1 MSDLNTNAA
10 MHNKSSF
17 LSKIRISKANMIMF
31 IVIAG
36 LIIAMAVGI
45 KGFFEPTNL
54 LNIVVQASAV
64 GVLAVGITFVLVTGG
79 MDLSLPAVMAAG
91 AVIGG
96 DVMIKTNNIALGCL
110 AMIGVAAVFGV
121 INGLA
126 VAKAKMVPFIVT
138 LATQVIASGLAVF
151 YTNAESIYG
160 LPDAFIKTLTAGVG
174 GVQIAP
180 IVILIIVAFIANFLL
195 SRTMFGRWVY
205 QLGTNEETARV
216 SGTPVVKV
224 KFMVYIVSALM
235 AGVAAILLTARLG
248 SASASMGG
256 DTMVLDVIS
265 AAVIGGVSIYG
276 GTGSVVGAVLGA
288 LFITLLSN
296 GMNLLE
302 VSYYV
307 QMVIKGS
314 VIVALTFVDTQ
325 RKRL

>member
-1 MSDLNTNAA
+1 MSNLQANAA
-10 MHNKSSF
+10 AGRRSSF
-17 LSKIRISKANMIMF
+17 LSKLRISKANMVMLV
-31 IVIAG
+31 VIAG
-36 LIIAMAVGI
+36 LIIAMAIGI
-45 KGFFEPTNL
+45 KGFFDPTNL
-54 LNIVVQASAV
+54 LNIVVQTSAV

-79 MDLSLPAVMAAG
+79 MDLSLPAVMAAS

-96 DVMIKTNNIALGCL
+96 DIMIKTNNIALGCL
-110 AMIGVAAVFGV
+110 TMLGVAAVFGV

-138 LATQVIASGLAVF
+138 LATQVIANGLAVF

-160 LPDAFIKTLTAGVG
+160 LPDEFVSTLTAGIG

-195 SRTMFGRWVY
+195 ARTMFGRWVY

-216 SGTPVVKV
+216 SGTPVVKT
-224 KFMVYIVSALM
+224 KFMVYIVSTLM

-265 AAVIGGVSIYG
+265 SAVIGGVSIYG
-276 GTGSVVGAVLGA
+276 GTGSVVGAVMGA

>member
-1 MSDLNTNAA
+1 MSNLQANAA
-10 MHNKSSF
+10 AGRRSSF
-17 LSKIRISKANMIMF
+17 LSKLRISKANMVMLV
-31 IVIAG
+31 VIAG
-36 LIIAMAVGI
+36 LIIAMAIGI
-45 KGFFEPTNL
+45 KGFFDPTNL
-54 LNIVVQASAV
+54 LNIVVQTSAV

-79 MDLSLPAVMAAG
+79 MDLSLPAVMAAS

-96 DVMIKTNNIALGCL
+96 DIMIKTNNIALGCL
-110 AMIGVAAVFGV
+110 TMLGVAAVFGV

-138 LATQVIASGLAVF
+138 LATQVIANGLAVF

-160 LPDAFIKTLTAGVG
+160 LPDEFVSTLTAGIG

-195 SRTMFGRWVY
+195 ARTMFGRWVY

-216 SGTPVVKV
+216 SGTPVVKT

-265 AAVIGGVSIYG
+265 SAVIGGVSIYG
-276 GTGSVVGAVLGA
+276 GTGSVVGAVMGA

>member
-1 MSDLNTNAA
+1 MSDLQANAA
-10 MHNKSSF
+10 SQHKGSF
-17 LSKIRISKANMIMF
+17 LSKIKISKANMIMF
-31 IVIAG
+31 VVIAG
-36 LIIAMAVGI
+36 LIIAMAIGI
-45 KGFFEPTNL
+45 KDFFEPTNL
-54 LNIVVQASAV
+54 LNIVVQTSAV
-64 GVLAVGITFVLVTGG
+64 GVLAIGITFVLVTGG
-79 MDLSLPAVMAAG
+79 MDLSLPAVMAAA

-96 DVMIKTNNIALGCL
+96 DIMIKTNNIALGCL
-110 AMIGVAAVFGV
+110 TMIGVAAVFGV

-160 LPDAFIKTLTAGVG
+160 LPDAFIGALTAGIG
-174 GVQIAP
+174 GVQVAP

-195 SRTMFGRWVY
+195 ARTMFGRWVY

-265 AAVIGGVSIYG
+265 SAVIGGVSIYG

>member
-1 MSDLNTNAA
+1 MVMLV
-10 MHNKSSF
+10 
-17 LSKIRISKANMIMF
+17 
-31 IVIAG
+31 VIAG
-36 LIIAMAVGI
+36 LIIAMAIGI
-45 KGFFEPTNL
+45 KGFFDPTNL
-54 LNIVVQASAV
+54 LNIVVQTSAV

-79 MDLSLPAVMAAG
+79 MDLSLPAVMAAS

-96 DVMIKTNNIALGCL
+96 DIMIKTNNIALGCL
-110 AMIGVAAVFGV
+110 TMLGVAAVFGV

-138 LATQVIASGLAVF
+138 LATQVIANGLAVF

-160 LPDAFIKTLTAGVG
+160 LPDEFVSTLTAGIG

-195 SRTMFGRWVY
+195 ARTMFGRWVY

-216 SGTPVVKV
+216 SGTPVVKT

-265 AAVIGGVSIYG
+265 SAVIGGVSIYG
-276 GTGSVVGAVLGA
+276 GTGSVVGAVMGA

>member
-1 MSDLNTNAA
+1 MSKL
-10 MHNKSSF
+10 
-17 LSKIRISKANMIMF
+17 RISKANMVMLV
-31 IVIAG
+31 VIAG
-36 LIIAMAVGI
+36 LIIAMAIGI
-45 KGFFEPTNL
+45 KGFFDPTNL
-54 LNIVVQASAV
+54 LNIVVQTSAV

-79 MDLSLPAVMAAG
+79 MDLSLPAVMAAS

-96 DVMIKTNNIALGCL
+96 DIMIKTNNIALGCL
-110 AMIGVAAVFGV
+110 TMLGVAAVFGV

-138 LATQVIASGLAVF
+138 LATQVIANGLAVF

-160 LPDAFIKTLTAGVG
+160 LPDEFVSTLTAGIG

-195 SRTMFGRWVY
+195 ARTMFGRWVY

-216 SGTPVVKV
+216 SGTPVVKT

-265 AAVIGGVSIYG
+265 SAVIGGVSIYG
-276 GTGSVVGAVLGA
+276 GTGSVVGAVMGA

>member
-1 MSDLNTNAA
+1 MSDLQASAA
-10 MHNKSSF
+10 SQRKGSF
-17 LSKIRISKANMIMF
+17 LSKIKISKANMIMF
-31 IVIAG
+31 VVIAG
-36 LIIAMAVGI
+36 LIIAMAIGI
-45 KGFFEPTNL
+45 KDFFEPTNL
-54 LNIVVQASAV
+54 LNIVVQTSAV
-64 GVLAVGITFVLVTGG
+64 GVLAIGITFVLVTGG
-79 MDLSLPAVMAAG
+79 MDLSLPAVMAAA

-96 DVMIKTNNIALGCL
+96 DIMIKTNNIALGCL
-110 AMIGVAAVFGV
+110 TMIGVAAVFGV

-160 LPDAFIKTLTAGVG
+160 LPDAFIGALTAGIG

-195 SRTMFGRWVY
+195 ARTMFGRWVY

-265 AAVIGGVSIYG
+265 SAVIGGVSIYG